1 MVVCGLQGAGKST
14 WIAAQADDVGPVYLD
29 AALPGVRHRAPIIA
43 VARRH
48 GVPVEA
54 VWIRVPLDV
63 ALERNRQRRA
73 DAIVPE
79 ASIRTVASLF
89 EPPTV
94 EEGFSRVR
102 IVEA

>member
-1 MVVCGLQGAGKST
+1 MSVPSIST
-14 WIAAQADDVGPVYLD
+14 RLSRAFGTGRRSSPSRAVTASPWRPVL
-29 AALPGVRHRAPIIA
+29 
-43 VARRH
+43 
-48 GVPVEA
+48 
-54 VWIRVPLDV
+54 IRVPLDV

>member
-1 MVVCGLQGAGKST
+1 M
-14 WIAAQADDVGPVYLD
+14 
-29 AALPGVRHRAPIIA
+29 
-43 VARRH
+43 
-48 GVPVEA
+48 
-54 VWIRVPLDV
+54 IRVPLDV